1 MARLP
6 ITEQRRKLKKL
17 LLLQQTTN
25 NMLVLLF
32 ALYYVLICSYLRD
45 NVRHIKTKEEKRV
58 NRMRWMCRLTM
69 DCDSACISQLRMDR
83 ATFRILCDMVANI
96 GGLKP
101 TKNTSIEEVVAMFI
115 YTLAHHKKSRTIS
128 LLFYR
133 STETVSRQFHQVLNA
148 ILKLYP
154 ILLKKPELI
163 TQDCQDEKWKCFQGC
178 LGALDGTLIKVT
190 PPTED
195 KPRYRTRKGRIS
207 TNVLGV
213 CCPNMQFIYVLPG
226 WEGSAHDGR
235 VLRDVISR
243 PHGLRVPRGCYYLV
257 DSGYCNANGFL
268 VPYRGQRYHLK
279 EFDGHQPETPEEYF
293 NMKHSKARNVIE
305 RCFGLL
311 KGRWKILASP
321 SFFSIQTQ
329 IRIIMACCLM
339 HNLIRKFMSF
349 DPQESLIADE
359 EEESDRGSDN
369 EEVEYITQINPSNG
383 WSSFRNNMATN
394 MYNTL
399 STRPSGNVILLDI
412 IRFIYW
418 MTTITPSIARG
429 RGKNKQYWTD
439 EEVEVLVDALIE
451 LTSDPLWK
459 VDTGFKNG
467 YMVQIHKM
475 VLGKIPSF
483 NKAIIPHIESKIK
496 YLKTKYNPLYEMCM
510 QSGCQWD
517 DMEHKINCEKQ
528 WFDEWCLTHPNAV
541 GLRDFKFP
549 YLRKLDIVWGKDRA
563 TGLSVEDVVDASM
576 DANWQKNLNVSSSS
590 DNEEEPVLDILSQ
603 GSPSSSSCNNGSKK
617 RKKLS
622 PRRESFYKKKKAA
635 TPQQT
640 IDLRLDNFTN
650 KFEVICDQMT
660 TQYATIT
667 NALIAESKAES
678 IGGEKMQEVIAE
690 LLNIGISPM
699 DVGRAAEI
707 CYNDPAK
714 VQVMFA
720 LPSHLRRSY
729 VLGFIYPSS
738 IP

>member
-154 ILLKKPELI
+154 ILLKKPEPI

-195 KPRYRTRKGRIS
+195 KPRFRTRKGCIS

-235 VLRDVISR
+235 VLRDAISR
-243 PHGLRVPRGCYYLV
+243 PHGLRVPQ
-257 DSGYCNANGFL
+257 
-268 VPYRGQRYHLK
+268 GQRYHLK
-279 EFDGHQPETPEEYF
+279 EFDGHRPETPEEYF
-293 NMKHSKARNVIE
+293 NMKHSKARN
-305 RCFGLL
+305 
-311 KGRWKILASP
+311 
-321 SFFSIQTQ
+321 
-329 IRIIMACCLM
+329 
-339 HNLIRKFMSF
+339 FMSF

-359 EEESDRGSDN
+359 EEESDGGSDN
-369 EEVEYITQINPSNG
+369 EEVEYIT
-383 WSSFRNNMATN
+383 
-394 MYNTL
+394 
-399 STRPSGNVILLDI
+399 
-412 IRFIYW
+412 

-451 LTSDPLWK
+451 LASDPLWK

-467 YMVQIHKM
+467 YMIQIHKM

-483 NKAIIPHIESKIK
+483 NKAVIPHIESKIK
-496 YLKTKYNPLYEMCM
+496 YLKTKYNPLSEMCM

-517 DMEHKINCEKQ
+517 DVEHKINCEKQ

-563 TGLSVEDVVDASM
+563 TGLSAEDVVDASM

-590 DNEEEPVLDILSQ
+590 DNEDEPVLDILSQ

-640 IDLRLDNFTN
+640 IDSRLDNFTN
-650 KFEVICDQMT
+650 KFEVICDQMA
-660 TQYATIT
+660 TQYGTIT
-667 NALIAESKAES
+667 NALIAKSKPES

-714 VQVMFA
+714 VEVMFA